1 LLQNQNGLMKSAQW
15 AVFLLVL
22 VASNLATGYVVKKNA
37 RPKVDYQRD
46 MAESLA
52 KMNSANG
59 PFIVM
64 IGDSL
69 TQNRHL
75 PASICGIPLIN
86 AGIDGS
92 RASTFIPFAEEMTAL
107 KLSPALVVIALGI
120 NDAVSAYRTDFKAS
134 YGLLIDSLPQSPIS
148 LATLAP
154 VDPNLPLAKRLNP
167 STIRSIDATIME
179 IAASRG
185 APIIDLGAIA
195 GMETRDG
202 IHPTDR
208 TYHLWIAAVVAG
220 IQRDLKCDAR

>member
-1 LLQNQNGLMKSAQW
+1 MKSAQW

-52 KMNSANG
+52 KMNSANV
-59 PFIVM
+59 IVM

>member
-1 LLQNQNGLMKSAQW
+1 MKRTHW

-22 VASNLATGYVVKKNA
+22 VASNLATGYVVNKNA
-37 RPKVDYQRD
+37 RPKVDHQRD
-46 MAESLA
+46 MAEALA
-52 KMNSANG
+52 KMNGVNG
-59 PFIVM
+59 PFIVI

-69 TQNRHL
+69 TKNKHL
-75 PASICGIPLIN
+75 PASVCGMPLIN

-120 NDAVSAYRTDFKAS
+120 NDAVSIYRTDFKAT
-134 YGLLIDSLPQSPIS
+134 YGLLIDSLPRSSIA

-154 VDPNLPLAKRLNP
+154 VDTNRLPAKMLDP

-185 APIIDLGAIA
+185 APVINLGAIA
-195 GMETRDG
+195 GLETRDG
-202 IHPTDR
+202 IHPTAS
-208 TYHLWIAAVVAG
+208 TYYLWVAVIVSG
-220 IQRDLKCDAR
+220 IERALKCGAR

>member
-1 LLQNQNGLMKSAQW
+1 MKSTQW

-37 RPKVDYQRD
+37 RPKVDQQGD

-52 KMNSANG
+52 KMTSANG
-59 PFIVM
+59 PFIVI

-75 PASICGIPLIN
+75 PASVCGIPLVN
-86 AGIDGS
+86 AGISGS

-120 NDAVSAYRTDFKAS
+120 NNAVSAYRTDFKTT
-134 YGLLIDSLPQSPIS
+134 YGLLLDSLPKSPIA

-154 VDPNLPLAKRLNP
+154 VDTSLPLAKRLNP

-185 APIIDLGAIA
+185 APIIDLGAIV
-195 GMETRDG
+195 GLETRDG
-202 IHPTDR
+202 IHPADS
-208 TYHLWIAAVVAG
+208 TYHLWIAVIVAG
-220 IQRDLKCDAR
+220 IERALKCDAR